1 VACRP
6 IKDKNQILLILIKM
20 AYLEY
25 GCAALPDH
33 ELILCGNYARGGISA
48 IGILEE
54 NAYGPG
60 GTFATP
66 ADWGNNAKYA
76 TAIANGS
83 LKIIKNIRG
92 TVPDASPVDVDNPV
106 GCGPT
111 SLLAGFDWT
120 ATWMDANTTDG
131 TITFYRALN
140 ERVTGLVL
148 YLCSSEEVMVIE
160 TPVNYVCLP
169 VTVPAS
175 NKELQM
181 LNCTAR
187 SSFGPDQLPQKY
199 AAPSNASS
207 IFGV

>member
-1 VACRP
+1 
-6 IKDKNQILLILIKM
+6 M

-25 GCAALPDH
+25 GCTALPNH
-33 ELILCGNYARGGISA
+33 ELVLCGAYNRGGISA

-54 NAYGPG
+54 DAFGTG
-60 GTFATP
+60 TTFATA
-66 ADWGNNAKYA
+66 ADWSNGNKYT
-76 TAIANGS
+76 TAINAGD

-106 GCGPT
+106 GCGPQ
-111 SLLAGFDWT
+111 SLLAGFDFT

-131 TITFYRALN
+131 SIDFYNALN
-140 ERVTGLVL
+140 KRVTGLIL
-148 YLCSSEEVMVIE
+148 YLCGSNEVMVI
-160 TPVNYVCLP
+160 TQPVNYVCLP
-169 VTVPAS
+169 VNVPAS

-181 LNCTAR
+181 FNCTAR
-187 SSFGPDQLPQKY
+187 ASLGPDQLPKKV